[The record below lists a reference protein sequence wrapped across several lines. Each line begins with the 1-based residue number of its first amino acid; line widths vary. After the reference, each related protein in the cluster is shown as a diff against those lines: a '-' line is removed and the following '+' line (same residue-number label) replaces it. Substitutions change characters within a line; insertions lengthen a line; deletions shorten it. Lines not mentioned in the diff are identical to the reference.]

1 MLKIPLDEIK
11 HVAKTKDVF
20 GIYADELIS
29 AGVVVSL
36 SDVDYLLISRDAY
49 EFFAEKYKKWP
60 NSTSGTEPSA
70 APKP

>member
-11 HVAKTKDVF
+11 HTGETKDPF

-29 AGVVVSL
+29 AGAVVSIL
-36 SDVDYLLISRDAY
+36 DVEYLLVSREAY